1 MAQFFKYF
9 LATVIG
15 VLVSVFLLLFIGG
28 GIIASIA
35 SSAEKTPEVK
45 ANSVLKL
52 TFDEAIPELTNNVQ
66 INSFEL
72 EPDKVLG
79 LDAILKTLKKAQK
92 DERIKGIYL
101 ELDQVSM
108 GFATSHQLHNALMDF
123 RKQGKFIVGYSKY
136 LSQGAYYLASTAQPL
151 LLNPSGLVDLRGL
164 STEIPFFKNLLDKAG
179 VQLQVYYAGQFKS
192 ATEPYRLTKM
202 SAQNRLQL
210 RSILAE
216 IYDQIIDDLA
226 VARGLSKEFIREV
239 ANEYQAAIP
248 EDAVALKIIDQLAYE
263 DEALAQI
270 RTLAGLEEKEKIPF
284 ISLSDYHSSYE
295 EEVNYR
301 IKDKIAVVYAEGA
314 IVMGKGENGNIGD
327 DKYVDVLNS
336 LYKEDQVKA
345 VVLRVNSP
353 GGSALAS
360 ANILRVLERIRASG
374 RPVIVSMGDYGAS
387 GGYYIAC
394 QSDSLLVQ
402 ENTLTGSIGVFSII
416 PNMQG
421 LFNDHLGIT
430 FDTVK
435 TGQFAN
441 GISVAYQITPEE
453 GRKIQAMTDRTYEQ
467 FLAEVAQNRNM
478 TRDEVHAIAQGRVW
492 TGQQAVE
499 NGLADGIGTLE
510 DAIAIAADKAKL
522 EQYRL
527 TTYPKVK
534 DPIVQLIEELTGS
547 TVRTTLEKRFVAS
560 FPALKA
566 YLPWLNQKEEWNLG
580 TMIQASLPFSVG
592 LD

>member
-15 VLVSVFLLLFIGG
+15 VLVSLFLLILIGV
-28 GIIASIA
+28 GIIATVATST
-35 SSAEKTPEVK
+35 EKIPDVK

-52 TFDEAIPELTNNVQ
+52 TFDQPIPELTNNVP

-72 EPDKVLG
+72 EPNKILG
-79 LDAILKTLKKAQK
+79 LDAILKTLKKAQT

-108 GFATSHQLHNALMDF
+108 GITTSHQLHQALMDF
-123 RKQGKFIVGYSKY
+123 REQGKFIVAYSKY

-151 LLNPSGLVDLRGL
+151 LLNPSGMVDFRGL
-164 STEIPFFKNLLDKAG
+164 STEIPFFKNLLDQTG
-179 VQLQVYYAGQFKS
+179 IQLQVYYAGQFKS

-210 RSILAE
+210 HSILGQ
-216 IYDQIIDDLA
+216 IYNQIIENIA
-226 VARGLSKEFIREV
+226 AARGLSKELIREV

-248 EDAVALKIIDQLAYE
+248 EDAVTLKIIDQLGYE

-270 RTLAGLEEKEKIPF
+270 RTLTGLEENEKIPF
-284 ISLSDYHSSYE
+284 ISLRDYHSSYE
-295 EEVNYR
+295 DEVNYR

-327 DKYVDVLNS
+327 DKYVDVLNQI
-336 LYKEDQVKA
+336 YKEDQVKA

-394 QSDSLLVQ
+394 QSDSILVQ
-402 ENTLTGSIGVFSII
+402 KNTLTGSIGVFSII

-441 GISVAYQITPEE
+441 GISVAYQITPAE

-467 FLAEVAQNRNM
+467 FLAKVAKNRNM
-478 TRDEVHAIAQGRVW
+478 TRDGVHDIAQGRVW

-534 DPIVQLIEELTGS
+534 DPIVQLVEELTGS
-547 TVRTTLEKRFVAS
+547 TVRTTLEKRFIAS

-566 YLPWLNQKEEWNLG
+566 YLPWLNQEEEWNLG
-580 TMIQASLPFSVG
+580 TMIQASLPFAVG

>member
-15 VLVSVFLLLFIGG
+15 VLVSLFIVILIGG
-28 GIIASIA
+28 GILATVA
-35 SSAEKTPEVK
+35 TQTEKTPEVK
-45 ANSVLKL
+45 ANSVLKIS
-52 TFDEAIPELTNNVQ
+52 FDQTIPELTNNVQ
-66 INSFEL
+66 MTNFEL
-72 EPDKVLG
+72 EPNQVLG
-79 LDAILKTLKKAQK
+79 LGAIIKTLEKAQS

-101 ELDQVSM
+101 ELDQVKM
-108 GFATSHQLHNALMDF
+108 GFSTAHQLHEALMNF
-123 RKQGKFIVGYSKY
+123 REAGKFIIAYGKY
-136 LSQGAYYLASTAQPL
+136 FSQGAYYMASTAQPII
-151 LLNPSGLVDLRGL
+151 LNPSGMIDLRGL
-164 STEIPFFKNLLDKAG
+164 STEIPFFKNLLDKSG

-202 SAQNRLQL
+202 SAQNRLQVHSFL
-210 RSILAE
+210 GQ
-216 IYDQIIDDLA
+216 IYHQFTADLA
-226 VARGLSKEFIREV
+226 MGRELSQDFIKGV
-239 ANEYQAAIP
+239 ANEYLAAIP
-248 EDAVALKIIDQLAYE
+248 EDAVELKIIDQLGYE

-270 RTLAGLEEKEKIPF
+270 REAAGLEEDEKIPF
-284 ISLSDYHSSYE
+284 VSLADYHANLTE
-295 EEVNYR
+295 EINYR
-301 IKDKIAVVYAEGA
+301 IKDKVAVVYAEGA
-314 IVMGKGENGNIGD
+314 IVIGKGENGNIGD
-327 DKYVDVLNS
+327 DKYVKLLNS

-360 ANILRVLERIRASG
+360 ENILRVLERIRASG
-374 RPVIVSMGDYGAS
+374 RPVVVSMGDYGAS

-394 QSDSLLVQ
+394 QSDSILVQ

-435 TGQFAN
+435 TGQYAN

-467 FLAEVAQNRNM
+467 FLAKVSANRNM

-499 NGLADGIGTLE
+499 NGLADGLGTLE
-510 DAIAIAADKAKL
+510 DAIAIAADKARL

-527 TTYPKVK
+527 TVYPKVK
-534 DPIVQLIEELTGS
+534 DPFMQLVEDLTGN
-547 TVRTTLEKRFVAS
+547 TIQTMIEKKIKAS
-560 FPALKA
+560 FPALSA
-566 YLPWLNQKEEWNLG
+566 HLPWLNQQEEWNLG
-580 TMIQASLPFSVG
+580 TMIQAGLPFAVG
-592 LD
+592 LN

>member
-15 VLVSVFLLLFIGG
+15 VLVSLFIVILIGG
-28 GIIASIA
+28 GILATVA
-35 SSAEKTPEVK
+35 TQTEKTPEVK
-45 ANSVLKL
+45 ANSVLKIS
-52 TFDEAIPELTNNVQ
+52 FDQTIPELTNNVQ
-66 INSFEL
+66 MTNFEL
-72 EPDKVLG
+72 EPNQVLG
-79 LDAILKTLKKAQK
+79 LGAIIKTLEKAQS

-101 ELDQVSM
+101 ELDQVKM
-108 GFATSHQLHNALMDF
+108 GFSTAHQLHEALMNF
-123 RKQGKFIVGYSKY
+123 REAGKFIIAYGKY
-136 LSQGAYYLASTAQPL
+136 FSQGAYYMASTAQPII
-151 LLNPSGLVDLRGL
+151 LNPSGMIDLRGL
-164 STEIPFFKNLLDKAG
+164 STEIPFFKNLLDKSG

-202 SAQNRLQL
+202 SAQNRLQVHSFL
-210 RSILAE
+210 GQ
-216 IYDQIIDDLA
+216 IYHQFTADLA
-226 VARGLSKEFIREV
+226 MGRELSQDFIKGV
-239 ANEYQAAIP
+239 ANEYLAAIP
-248 EDAVALKIIDQLAYE
+248 EDAVELKIIDQLGYE

-270 RTLAGLEEKEKIPF
+270 REAAGLEEDEKIPF
-284 ISLSDYHSSYE
+284 VSLADYHANLTE
-295 EEVNYR
+295 EINYR
-301 IKDKIAVVYAEGA
+301 IKDKVAVVYAEGA
-314 IVMGKGENGNIGD
+314 IVIGKGENGNIGD
-327 DKYVDVLNS
+327 DKYVKLLNS

-360 ANILRVLERIRASG
+360 ENILRVLERIRASG
-374 RPVIVSMGDYGAS
+374 RPVVVSMGDYGAS

-394 QSDSLLVQ
+394 QSDSILVQ

-421 LFNDHLGIT
+421 LFNNHLGIT

-435 TGQFAN
+435 TGQYAN

-467 FLAEVAQNRNM
+467 FLAKVSANRNM

-499 NGLADGIGTLE
+499 NGLADGLGTLE
-510 DAIAIAADKAKL
+510 DAIAIAADKARL

-527 TTYPKVK
+527 TVYPKVK
-534 DPIVQLIEELTGS
+534 DPFMQLVEDLTGN
-547 TVRTTLEKRFVAS
+547 TIQTMIEKKIKAS
-560 FPALKA
+560 FPALSA
-566 YLPWLNQKEEWNLG
+566 HLPWLNQPEEWNLG
-580 TMIQASLPFSVG
+580 TMIQAGLPFAVG
-592 LD
+592 LN

>member
-15 VLVSVFLLLFIGG
+15 VMVSLFLIVLIGG
-28 GIIASIA
+28 GILAA
-35 SSAEKTPEVK
+35 VATNTEKAPEVK
-45 ANSVLKL
+45 ANSILKL
-52 TFDEAIPELTNNVQ
+52 TFDQFIPELTNNVQ
-66 INSFEL
+66 MSSFDL
-72 EPDKVLG
+72 EPDQVLG
-79 LDAILKTLKKAQK
+79 LGTIIETLEKAQN

-101 ELDQVSM
+101 ELDQVSV
-108 GFATSHQLHNALMDF
+108 GFASAHQLHQALLKF
-123 RKQGKFIVGYSKY
+123 RESGKFIVAYGKY
-136 LSQGAYYLASTAQPL
+136 LSQGAYYLASTARPI
-151 LLNPSGLVDLRGL
+151 LLNPSGMIDLRGL
-164 STEIPFFKNLLDKAG
+164 STEIPFFKNLLDKTG
-179 VQLQVYYAGQFKS
+179 IQLQVYYAGQFKS

-202 SAQNRLQL
+202 SAQNRLQVHSFL
-210 RSILAE
+210 GQ
-216 IYDQIIDDLA
+216 IYDQFTADLA
-226 VARGLSKEFIREV
+226 LGRGLSQTFIKNV

-248 EDAVALKIIDQLAYE
+248 EDAVDLKIIDQLGYE

-270 RTLAGLEEKEKIPF
+270 RTLAGLQEKEKIPF
-284 ISLSDYHSSYE
+284 ISLSDYHASST

-327 DKYVDVLNS
+327 DKYVDLLNS
-336 LYKEDQVKA
+336 LYREDQVKA

-360 ANILRVLERIRASG
+360 ENILRVMERIRASG
-374 RPVIVSMGDYGAS
+374 RPVVVSMGDYGAS

-394 QSDSLLVQ
+394 QSDSILVQ
-402 ENTLTGSIGVFSII
+402 KNTLTGSIGVFSII

-421 LFNDHLGIT
+421 LFNDRLGIT

-467 FLAEVAQNRNM
+467 FLNKVAMNRSM

-499 NGLADGIGTLE
+499 NGLADGVGTLE

-527 TTYPKVK
+527 TVYPKVK
-534 DPIVQLIEELTGS
+534 DPFIQLIEELTGNTIQS
-547 TVRTTLEKRFVAS
+547 AIEKKLKAS
-560 FPALKA
+560 FPALAA
-566 YLPWLNQKEEWNLG
+566 YLPWLNQGEEWTLG
-580 TMIQASLPFSVG
+580 TMIQAGLPFAVG
-592 LD
+592 LH

>member
-108 GFATSHQLHNALMDF
+108 GFATSHQLHKALMDF
-123 RKQGKFIVGYSKY
+123 REQGKFIVGYSKY

-151 LLNPSGLVDLRGL
+151 LLNPSGLVDFRGL

-210 RSILAE
+210 HSILE
-216 IYDQIIDDLA
+216 RIYNQIIDDLA

-248 EDAVALKIIDQLAYE
+248 EDAVTLKIIDQLAYE

-295 EEVNYR
+295 DEINYR

-527 TTYPKVK
+527 TIYPKVK

-560 FPALKA
+560 FPSLKA
-566 YLPWLNQKEEWNLG
+566 YLPWLNHEEEWSLG
-580 TMIQASLPFSVG
+580 TMIQASLPISVG

>member
-15 VLVSVFLLLFIGG
+15 VLVSLFLIVLIGG
-28 GIIASIA
+28 GILAA
-35 SSAEKTPEVK
+35 VATNTEKTPEVK

-52 TFDEAIPELTNNVQ
+52 TFDQSIPELTNNVQ
-66 INSFEL
+66 MTSFEL
-72 EPDKVLG
+72 EPKKVLG
-79 LDAILKTLKKAQK
+79 LDAILKSLEKAQT

-101 ELDQVSM
+101 EIDQVSI
-108 GFATSHQLHNALMDF
+108 GFATAHQLHKALMEF
-123 RKQGKFIVGYSKY
+123 RETGKFIVAYGKY
-136 LSQGAYYLASTAQPL
+136 FSQGAYYLASTAQPI
-151 LLNPSGLVDLRGL
+151 LLNPSGMIDLRGL
-164 STEIPFFKNLLDKAG
+164 STEIPFFKNLLDKTG

-202 SAQNRLQL
+202 SAQNRLQVHSFL
-210 RSILAE
+210 GQ
-216 IYDQIIDDLA
+216 IYNQFTADLA
-226 VARGLSKEFIREV
+226 NGRGVSQEFIKGV
-239 ANEYQAAIP
+239 ANEYRAAIP
-248 EDAVALKIIDQLAYE
+248 EDAVALKIIDQLGYE
-263 DEALAQI
+263 DEALDHV
-270 RTLAGLEEKEKIPF
+270 RTLAGLEEDEKIPF
-284 ISLSDYHSSYE
+284 ISLMDYQASLTE
-295 EEVNYR
+295 EINYR
-301 IKDKIAVVYAEGA
+301 IKDKVAVVYAEGA

-327 DKYVDVLNS
+327 DKYVDLLNS

-360 ANILRVLERIRASG
+360 ENILRVLERIRTSG
-374 RPVIVSMGDYGAS
+374 RPVVVSMGDYGAS

-394 QSDSLLVQ
+394 QSDSILVQ

-467 FLAEVAQNRNM
+467 FLAKVAANRNL

-510 DAIAIAADKAKL
+510 DAIGIAADKAKL

-527 TTYPKVK
+527 TVYPKVK
-534 DPIVQLIEELTGS
+534 DPFMQLVESLTGNS
-547 TVRTTLEKRFVAS
+547 LQSVMEKKLKAS
-560 FPALKA
+560 FPAFA
-566 YLPWLNQKEEWNLG
+566 SYLPWLNQGEDWNLG
-580 TMIQASLPFSVG
+580 TMIQAGLPFAVG
-592 LD
+592 LN

>member
-1 MAQFFKYF
+1 
-9 LATVIG
+9 
-15 VLVSVFLLLFIGG
+15 
-28 GIIASIA
+28 
-35 SSAEKTPEVK
+35 
-45 ANSVLKL
+45 
-52 TFDEAIPELTNNVQ
+52 
-66 INSFEL
+66 
-72 EPDKVLG
+72 
-79 LDAILKTLKKAQK
+79 
-92 DERIKGIYL
+92 
-101 ELDQVSM
+101 
-108 GFATSHQLHNALMDF
+108 
-123 RKQGKFIVGYSKY
+123 
-136 LSQGAYYLASTAQPL
+136 AQPL

-202 SAQNRLQL
+202 SPQNRLQL
-210 RSILAE
+210 HSILE
-216 IYDQIIDDLA
+216 RIYNQIIDDLA

-248 EDAVALKIIDQLAYE
+248 EDAVTLKIIDQLAYE

-527 TTYPKVK
+527 TIYPKVK

-560 FPALKA
+560 FPSLKV
-566 YLPWLNQKEEWNLG
+566 YLPWLNQKEEWSLG